1 MKGRE
6 TGKEEQRRMEG
17 RGEESCREEQR
28 VRERGRAEGRG
39 GESKKLLPS
48 GQVTPS
54 QDLWEL

>member
-1 MKGRE
+1 MGEKRRGE
-6 TGKEEQRRMEG
+6 WQRRAKSKG
-17 RGEESCREEQR
+17 
-28 VRERGRAEGRG
+28 ERGRAEGRG